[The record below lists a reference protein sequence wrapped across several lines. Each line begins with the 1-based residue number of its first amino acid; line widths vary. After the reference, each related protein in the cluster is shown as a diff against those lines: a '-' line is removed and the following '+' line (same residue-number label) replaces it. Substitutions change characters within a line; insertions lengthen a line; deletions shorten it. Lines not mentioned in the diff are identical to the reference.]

1 VVTQESHKLSTWVQF
16 PPPQPSSFQSSSAA
30 ERVAVNHQVV
40 GSIPNFGALVQIRAP
55 SENCLRDD
63 LRTPLVTSY
72 STNSPPAAINTNMYN
87 KDQHSIA
94 DVYTKILRESVN
106 TESEDQDNDEDQID
120 TEYLDDIKDRAT
132 QFVQM
137 IQKLHAKGKLDY
149 ETYSDLFYKHVVE
162 GRDLAT
168 DIYHELPETVEYL
181 TKLENM
187 LYDGYD
193 DDEID
198 QQLIDTLSVIEHD
211 PGYMQ

>member
-1 VVTQESHKLSTWVQF
+1 M
-16 PPPQPSSFQSSSAA
+16 
-30 ERVAVNHQVV
+30 
-40 GSIPNFGALVQIRAP
+40 
-55 SENCLRDD
+55 
-63 LRTPLVTSY
+63 SY
-72 STNSPPAAINTNMYN
+72 FTNSPPAAINTNMYN

-94 DVYTKILRESVN
+94 DVYTKILRESAN
-106 TESEDQDNDEDQID
+106 TESEDQDNDNDQID
-120 TEYLDDIKDRAT
+120 PGYLDDIKDRAT

-137 IQKLHAKGKLDY
+137 LQKLHAKGKLDY
-149 ETYSDLFYKHVVE
+149 ETYSGLFYKHVVE
-162 GRDLAT
+162 GRYLAT

-181 TKLENM
+181 AKLENM